1 MDTDLNKKTPSKKI
15 AWLVITVIVLLLLA
29 VGAGIYIWKQQQEMS
44 VMVEQFGL
52 EKEELFDEYNDLS
65 LQYEGYKF
73 SVGNDSLVSLLQNE
87 QMKVQRLLEEL
98 KTVKATNAKRIG
110 ELKKELELLRT
121 IMRGYVR
128 QIDSLNTENT
138 QLKEENVKVN
148 KRYEQATATLS
159 QVSKEKDKLVER
171 VTLASKLETTGISV
185 AALNNRGKSTKKLSN
200 AQQLAISFNIVKNI
214 TAPVGEKTIYIRI
227 MKPDGDVLM
236 KSRDNLFT
244 FEGKSINY
252 SSRRVIEYEGEEIPV
267 TIYWDIEEY
276 LSPGEYRVHIFAD
289 GNVIGQK
296 TFTLEK

>member
-1 MDTDLNKKTPSKKI
+1 MSPGKTK
-15 AWLVITVIVLLLLA
+15 WLVISIIVLLLLS
-29 VGAGIYIWKQQQEMS
+29 VGAGFYIWKQQQQMS
-44 VMVEQFGL
+44 VLVEQFSL
-52 EKEELFDEYNDLS
+52 EKEALFDEYNELS
-65 LQYEGYKF
+65 FQYEGYKF

-121 IMRGYVR
+121 IMRDYVR

-138 QLKEENVKVN
+138 QLKEENLKVN
-148 KRYEQATATLS
+148 KRYQQATATLS
-159 QVSKEKDKLVER
+159 QVSKEKEKLAER
-171 VTLASKLETTGISV
+171 VTLAAKLETTGIKV
-185 AALNNRGKSTKKLSN
+185 VALNSRGRETKKLSN
-200 AQQLAISFNIVKNI
+200 AQQLAISFNVVKNI

-227 MKPDGDVLM
+227 MKPDDDVLM

-244 FEGKSINY
+244 YEGKSINY
-252 SSRRVIEYEGEEIPV
+252 SSRRVIEYEGEEVPV

-296 TFTLEK
+296 TFTLDK